1 MAEFL
6 LFVARS
12 ILELSGYTEALS
24 GQGISC
30 CPYITGHVC

>member
-12 ILELSGYTEALS
+12 ILEFPGCTKALG
-24 GQGISC
+24 GQDISC
-30 CPYITGHVC
+30 